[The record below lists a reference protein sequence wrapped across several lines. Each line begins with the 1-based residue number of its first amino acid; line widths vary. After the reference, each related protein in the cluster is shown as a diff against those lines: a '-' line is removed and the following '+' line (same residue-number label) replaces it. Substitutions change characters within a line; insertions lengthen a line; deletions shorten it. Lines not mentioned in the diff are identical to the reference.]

1 MATITK
7 IEVQKNNKER
17 ANIYIDDKFYAG
29 VNIELVMKY
38 GLKKGQ
44 ELSDDL
50 FNQVLF
56 EDLKSEAFNKAIKY
70 IGSSLKS
77 IKQLKD
83 YLKKK
88 EYPGEVVGFVI
99 DKLCEYKYLDDY
111 NFAKSFVLTYSNK
124 YGRLKLMSQLRM
136 KGVDENIIDDVF
148 NENKVESNIE
158 NIARKYL
165 KNKNITN
172 ETWLK
177 LSRFLYSRG
186 YEFEDINRIVE
197 ILKEDIC

>member
-1 MATITK
+1 
-7 IEVQKNNKER
+7 
-17 ANIYIDDKFYAG
+17 
-29 VNIELVMKY
+29 
-38 GLKKGQ
+38 
-44 ELSDDL
+44 
-50 FNQVLF
+50 
-56 EDLKSEAFNKAIKY
+56 
-70 IGSSLKS
+70 LKS

-88 EYPGEVVGFVI
+88 EYPDEVVGFVI

-111 NFAKSFVLTYSNK
+111 IFAKSFVLTYSNK
-124 YGRLKLMSQLRM
+124 YGKLKLISQLRI

-158 NIARKYL
+158 SVARKYL
-165 KNKNITN
+165 RNKNITN
-172 ETWLK
+172 EIWLK

-186 YEFEDINRIVE
+186 YEFEDINRIIE

>member
-70 IGSSLKS
+70 IGNSLKS

-88 EYPGEVVGFVI
+88 EYPDEVVGFVI

-148 NENKVESNIE
+148 NENKVENNIE

>member
-50 FNQVLF
+50 FDRVLF

-88 EYPGEVVGFVI
+88 EYPEDVIEFVI
-99 DKLCEYKYLDDY
+99 EKLCEYKYLDDY

-148 NENKVESNIE
+148 NENKVETNIE